1 MIEWSLFQ
9 LFLGMQNI
17 LEFFT
22 QKFINDMM
30 GTSNLKI
37 DGEMGKGLYS

>member
-1 MIEWSLFQ
+1 MVIISIISRDA
-9 LFLGMQNI
+9 NI
-17 LEFFT
+17 LDFFT
-22 QKFINDMM
+22 QKFINNMM